1 MLLMTMALILLADD
15 DDILV
20 DLVCY
25 RLQQDGHEL
34 LVAQNGEEAVELA
47 RERKPDLIILDAMM
61 PVLNGIET
69 LRVLR
74 DDRQTK
80 ETPIMMLTSRKGEA
94 DVVNALKLGANE
106 YVTKPFRPDELAAR
120 VEALLRGR

>member
-74 DDRQTK
+74 DDTQTK

>member
-1 MLLMTMALILLADD
+1 MALILLADD

>member
-1 MLLMTMALILLADD
+1 MALILLADD

-74 DDRQTK
+74 DDTQTK